1 MGTTLL
7 TGLVVVIA
15 LGFAFTNGFHDAA
28 NSVAASIATRA
39 VTTRGALAMAAVL
52 NLLGALLGTRVALTV
67 GSGILD
73 VDAVIGV
80 RGLLIAG
87 SALAGALVWNLAT
100 WWQGL
105 PSSSSQALIGA
116 LAGAGLA
123 GGAHVHW
130 ERLPQVAVTP
140 MVLSPV
146 IGLVA
151 AWALTRLLRTW
162 LAAQPY
168 GRTMTRFRL
177 LETVSSAM
185 MALGHGLQD
194 AQKTMG
200 VILIALLAG
209 GATGLAAPDAAAF
222 DAVPL
227 WVRVVSACALAT
239 GTWMGGLRI
248 IRTLGGDIAP
258 IDASQG
264 FVAQSVSAVVL
275 YVAAFVGGAPV
286 STTYTVAAAITGA
299 GLAPRSRQVGW
310 GTVGRIAFAWLV
322 TLPAA
327 GAVAALLSWAVTA
340 LV

>member
-7 TGLVVVIA
+7 TGTVVVIA

-28 NSVAASIATRA
+28 NSVAATIATRA
-39 VTTRGALAMAAVL
+39 VTTRGALVMAAVL
-52 NLLGALLGTRVALTV
+52 NLLGALLGTQVALTV
-67 GSGILD
+67 GSGIVD
-73 VDAVIGV
+73 VDDVVGV

-87 SALAGALVWNLAT
+87 SALVGALAWNLAT
-100 WWQGL
+100 WWRGL

-130 ERLPQVAVTP
+130 ERLPQIVVAP
-140 MVLSPV
+140 MVLSPL
-146 IGLVA
+146 IGLLA
-151 AWALTRLLRTW
+151 AWSLIRLLRTW

-168 GRTMTRFRL
+168 GRTMTRFCL
-177 LETVSSAM
+177 TEAVSSAM

-200 VILIALLAG
+200 VILLTLLAG
-209 GATGLAAPDAAAF
+209 GATELAA
-222 DAVPL
+222 
-227 WVRVVSACALAT
+227 

-286 STTYTVAAAITGA
+286 STTCTAAAAITGA

-310 GTVGRIAFAWLV
+310 GTVGRIAFAWFV

-327 GAVAALLSWAVTA
+327 GAVAALLSWGLTA

>member
-1 MGTTLL
+1 MGTSLL

-52 NLLGALLGTRVALTV
+52 NLLGALLGTQVALTV

-73 VDAVIGV
+73 VDDVVGV

-87 SALAGALVWNLAT
+87 SALVAALAWNLAT
-100 WWQGL
+100 WWRGL

-116 LAGAGLA
+116 LAGAGLV
-123 GGAHVHW
+123 GGAQVHW

-151 AWALTRLLRTW
+151 AWVLTRLLRTW

-177 LETVSSAM
+177 LEAVSSAM

-200 VILIALLAG
+200 VILLTLVAG
-209 GATGLAAPDAAAF
+209 GSTGLAAAGAVDS
-222 DAVPL
+222 VPL
-227 WVRVVSACALAT
+227 WVRLVSALALAA

-248 IRTLGGDIAP
+248 IRTLGGEIAP

-286 STTYTVAAAITGA
+286 STTYTAAAAITGA
-299 GLAPRSRQVGW
+299 GLAPRGRQVSW
-310 GTVGRIAFAWLV
+310 GTVGRIAFSWLV

-327 GAVAALLSWAVTA
+327 GAVAGLLSWAVTA